1 MLEKRNFNLLKN
13 IKGVLLLLFLFFF
26 SCNLQFKRKI
36 EQKDSKIEDKLFFE
50 NELLINYTGWW
61 IYGEGQHIFKDEKT
75 LKEYDL
81 EFPHENPE
89 EIAALYLAVCEMEY
103 FPMECSINTYDKK
116 DTLEQNNT
124 LIVADFNIL
133 YIQGCGE

>member
-13 IKGVLLLLFLFFF
+13 IKGVLLLLLFFFF

-103 FPMECSINTYDKK
+103 FPMECSISTYDKK
-116 DTLEQNNT
+116 DILEQNNT

>member
-1 MLEKRNFNLLKN
+1 MIKKERFNFIKIMQRISLL
-13 IKGVLLLLFLFFF
+13 VFFF
-26 SCNLQFKRKI
+26 MLSCNLQFKKNI
-36 EQKDSKIEDKLFFE
+36 EKEESKNKKGLQNISLKT
-50 NELLINYTGWW
+50 YKGWW
-61 IYGEGQHIFKDEKT
+61 VYGEGQHIFKDEKT

-116 DTLEQNNT
+116 DILEQNNT